1 MSMFLAVL
9 LAWDLSAGAT
19 GYKIY
24 WRFAGADWGSHVVDV
39 GNVTPKLPNSSILQ
53 AAIDEPWP
61 NGSWVEFQCTAYN
74 ATGESGPSNVV
85 EWHVTGN
92 NK

>member
-1 MSMFLAVL
+1 MFLAVL

-39 GNVTPKLPNSSILQ
+39 GNVTQ
-53 AAIDEPWP
+53 AEIDEPWP
-61 NGSWVEFQCTAYN
+61 NGSGSSSDARHTTRPAKAGP
-74 ATGESGPSNVV
+74 ATSWSG
-85 EWHVTGN
+85 T
-92 NK
+92 

>member
-39 GNVTPKLPNSSILQ
+39 GNVTQ
-53 AAIDEPWP
+53 AEIDEPWP

-74 ATGESGPSNVV
+74 ATSESGPSNVV
-85 EWHVTGN
+85 EWHVTGKN
-92 NK
+92 N

>member
-9 LAWDLSAGAT
+9 LAWDLSARAT

-24 WRFAGADWGSHVVDV
+24 WRFAGDDWGSHVVDV
-39 GNVTPKLPNSSILQ
+39 GNVTQ

-85 EWHVTGN
+85 EWQ
-92 NK
+92 

>member
-9 LAWDLSAGAT
+9 LAWDLSTGVT

-24 WRFAGADWGSHVVDV
+24 WRFRGDDWGSHVVDV
-39 GNVTPKLPNSSILQ
+39 GNVTQ
-53 AAIDEPWP
+53 AEIDEPWP
-61 NGSWVEFQCTAYN
+61 TGSKVEFRCTAYN